1 MTVRQ
6 RLAKWLEANP
16 EAWLTESYEFIANQT
31 NMAAG
36 SVNRH
41 LLELVAEREEILPSE
56 VKKKRQEAGHVHQ
69 RRTKTDPNKI
79 RKVIEDY
86 PDADIRDWAYLVG
99 CHPTSIERF
108 LKENP
113 IGSESKEAI
122 GEDPMDAINDRIGQI
137 EELLVELRE
146 ELAKIS
152 KG

>member
-16 EAWLTESYEFIANQT
+16 EAWLTESYETIANQT
-31 NMAAG
+31 NMSAG

-41 LLELVAEREEILPSE
+41 LLELVAERENILPSD
-56 VKKKRQEAGHVHQ
+56 VKEKRQEAGHVHQ
-69 RRTKTDPNKI
+69 RRTKTDPDKI

-108 LKENP
+108 LKDNP
-113 IGSESKEAI
+113 IGDENGEVI
-122 GEDPMDAINDRIGQI
+122 DEDPINAINDRIEQI
-137 EELLVELRE
+137 EGLLGELKEQ
-146 ELAKIS
+146 LAKI
-152 KG
+152 